1 MINLFPESI
10 SHGLGLIVLAT
21 VAAALVVQ
29 LMYYLGIFARFS
41 RFKGPEPGPAHPVSV
56 VICAWN
62 EEDNLRENLPIIL
75 EQDHPEFEVI
85 VVNDHSTDETEYLID
100 SWTHAY
106 PNLRLVNLN
115 RENAKVRGK
124 KFAISLGIKGAK
136 YDRIVF
142 TDADCRPKDKH
153 WLRQISAGFKG
164 GKEIVLGYGAYE
176 KRPGFLNRVIRYDTY
191 HIALQYMGYALAGM
205 PYMGVGRNLAYV
217 KELFFRTKGFIR
229 HRHIQ
234 SGDDDLLVNEVANAS
249 NTIVVPMAVAHTVS
263 EPKST
268 WAEYWVQKR
277 RHLSTGGYY
286 NGRSQFLLGVYS
298 LSWWVF
304 HAALIAL
311 ALQPGAA
318 LLALMVW
325 LVRTAV
331 LMAVNL
337 PAMRT
342 LAEAD
347 LFILSPIA
355 DAAVMIFNTSA
366 ALSNLLMKPTRWR

>member
-1 MINLFPESI
+1 MTNLFPESLT
-10 SHGLGLIVLAT
+10 HGIGLLMFASLVAT
-21 VAAALVVQ
+21 LLVQ
-29 LMYYLGIFARFS
+29 LMYYLGIFSRFS
-41 RFKGPEPGPAHPVSV
+41 RYKGPEPGAAQPVSV

-62 EEDNLRENLPIIL
+62 EEDNLRDNLPIIL

-124 KFAISLGIKGAK
+124 KFAISIGIKGAK

-142 TDADCRPKDKH
+142 TDADCRPKDKQ
-153 WLRQISAGFKG
+153 WLRQMSAGFKG

-176 KRPGFLNRVIRYDTY
+176 KKPGFLNRIIRYDTY
-191 HIALQYMGYALAGM
+191 HIALQYMGYALCGM

-234 SGDDDLLVNEVANAS
+234 SGDDDLLVNEVANAT
-249 NTIVVPMAVAHTVS
+249 NTAVVPMGVAHTVS
-263 EPKST
+263 APKAT
-268 WAEYWVQKR
+268 WADYWVQKR
-277 RHLSTGGYY
+277 RHLSTGSYY
-286 NGRSQFLLGVYS
+286 NGKSQFLLGFYS
-298 LSWWVF
+298 LTWWAF
-304 HAALIAL
+304 HAALVVV
-311 ALQPGAA
+311 ALQPGAIFWA
-318 LLALMVW
+318 FGIW
-325 LVRTAV
+325 FVRTSAV
-331 LMAVNL
+331 MGINL

-342 LAEAD
+342 LGEAD
-347 LFILSPIA
+347 LFILSPVA

-366 ALSNLLMKPTRWR
+366 ALSNLFMKPTRWR